1 LAPIRVPSADSFGL
15 RQDLP
20 AFVSAT
26 IVTALA
32 GVTVI
37 AWIYTW
43 LQVRAMTGIEDMAMP
58 TEFGPW
64 VISDV
69 ALNIAIWLI
78 MMIGMMLPSAMP
90 MVLVFAAAN
99 RSRRA
104 RGGDFVPTAVFA
116 AGYLIAWA
124 VFGLAATFSEWGLEQ
139 AALVSPA
146 TQRVGPTLGAGITI
160 AAGLYQLTPLKNA
173 CLAHCRSPLDFVLNH
188 WREGA
193 AGAVRMGLEH
203 GFYCLGCCW
212 VLMALLFAVGIMNL
226 LWMAVLTAFVLIEQ
240 LFPAGQ
246 WLARVS
252 GLLLLGFGVFLL
264 TT

>member
-1 LAPIRVPSADSFGL
+1 LAPIRVPSADSFRL

-146 TQRVGPTLGAGITI
+146 TQRVGPTLRGGHYHRRRPLSTD
-160 AAGLYQLTPLKNA
+160 AAQECLPRALPLTARFRAQPLA
-173 CLAHCRSPLDFVLNH
+173 RGCGGCSSD
-188 WREGA
+188 
-193 AGAVRMGLEH
+193 GLEH

-226 LWMAVLTAFVLIEQ
+226 LWMAVLTAFVLIEK

>member
-1 LAPIRVPSADSFGL
+1 MRVPSADSFCL

-20 AFVSAT
+20 SCVSAT
-26 IVTALA
+26 IIAALA
-32 GVTVI
+32 GVTII
-37 AWIYTW
+37 AWLYTW

-64 VISDV
+64 TISDV
-69 ALNIAIWLI
+69 ALNIAIWWI

-99 RSRRA
+99 RRRRV
-104 RGGDFVPTAVFA
+104 RGGAFVPTAVFA
-116 AGYLIAWA
+116 VGYLIAWA

-146 TQRVGPTLGAGITI
+146 TQRVGPTLGAGIVI
-160 AAGLYQLTPLKNA
+160 AAGLYQLTPLKHA

-203 GFYCLGCCW
+203 GFYCIGCCW
-212 VLMALLFAVGIMNL
+212 VLMALLFAVGVMNL
-226 LWMAVLTAFVLIEQ
+226 LWMAALTAFVLIEK
-240 LFPAGQ
+240 LVPAGQ
-246 WLARVS
+246 WIARVS

>member
-1 LAPIRVPSADSFGL
+1 MAPIRVPSADSFRL

-20 AFVSAT
+20 ACVSAT

-64 VISDV
+64 TISDV
-69 ALNIAIWLI
+69 ALNIAIWWI

-99 RSRRA
+99 RRRRA

-116 AGYLIAWA
+116 AGYLSAWA
-124 VFGLAATFSEWGLEQ
+124 VFGLVATFAEWGLEQ
-139 AALVSPA
+139 AALISPA
-146 TQRVGPTLGAGITI
+146 TQRVSPTLGAGIVI

-173 CLAHCRSPLDFVLNH
+173 CLAHCRTPLDFVLNH

-193 AGAVRMGLEH
+193 AGAVRMGIEH
-203 GFYCLGCCW
+203 GLYCLGCCW
-212 VLMALLFAVGIMNL
+212 VLMALLFAVGVMNL
-226 LWMAVLTAFVLIEQ
+226 LLMAVLTAFVLIEK

-246 WLARVS
+246 WIARVS
-252 GLLLLGFGVFLL
+252 GLLLLCFGVFLL
-264 TT
+264 TA

>member
-1 LAPIRVPSADSFGL
+1 
-15 RQDLP
+15 
-20 AFVSAT
+20 
-26 IVTALA
+26 
-32 GVTVI
+32 
-37 AWIYTW
+37 
-43 LQVRAMTGIEDMAMP
+43 
-58 TEFGPW
+58 
-64 VISDV
+64 
-69 ALNIAIWLI
+69 
-78 MMIGMMLPSAMP
+78 LPSAMP

-193 AGAVRMGLEH
+193 AGAVRMGLEY

-226 LWMAVLTAFVLIEQ
+226 LWMAVLTAFVLIEK
-240 LFPAGQ
+240 LVPAGQ
-246 WLARVS
+246 WIPRVS
-252 GLLLLGFGVFLL
+252 GLLLLGFGGFLL